1 LAELRAARRSER
13 AWSAAMAAL
22 RSSGAGACAIQRCR
36 SNPARGASPGD
47 LFASGPH
54 MTIERRR
61 FLQGALAAPLMLS
74 SAAALAKQSVPPG
87 ADWNTWFHGWFGR
100 DFGMIG
106 YYAEDNAQL
115 LASRE
120 PVDIVFF

>member
-1 LAELRAARRSER
+1 AGRRQDFARGGDSICVRGFEVGEWHGAEALLAELRAARRSER

-74 SAAALAKQSVPPG
+74 SAAA
-87 ADWNTWFHGWFGR
+87 
-100 DFGMIG
+100 
-106 YYAEDNAQL
+106 
-115 LASRE
+115 
-120 PVDIVFF
+120 